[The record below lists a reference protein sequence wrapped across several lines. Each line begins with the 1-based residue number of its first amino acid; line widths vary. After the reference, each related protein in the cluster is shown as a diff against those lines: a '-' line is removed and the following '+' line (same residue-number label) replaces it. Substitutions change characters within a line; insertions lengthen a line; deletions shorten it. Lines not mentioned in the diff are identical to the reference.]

1 MTILVDLS
9 CSIIYEVII
18 KINMDKQKVVTK
30 ILRDKNETNNNT
42 RRT

>member
-9 CSIIYEVII
+9 CSVIYEVII

-30 ILRDKNETNNNT
+30 DPKRQERDKQ
-42 RRT
+42 